1 MLRTKG
7 GAQSL
12 LYQGFLQAC
21 LLRCLY
27 WQNVP
32 IRRLME
38 IAQQIQSKSFLSGL
52 SSSFHHL
59 TMLTLDPTTLF
70 YWDIIHGL
78 TPRFDTSTVAQWAES
93 LPKDGKAKGQA
104 SSSSK
109 HSSTSCSA
117 PSLTNQSN
125 ITTSLVRTSDL
136 CNPKRLPP
144 PTFRVKLEANDDFKM
159 GDVQGN
165 EGAWNYHEDGV
176 ILERDEMEGQEHEE
190 AMKSPPKGSGV
201 RLDSKV
207 CLFDSF
213 PCFF

>member
-1 MLRTKG
+1 
-7 GAQSL
+7 
-12 LYQGFLQAC
+12 
-21 LLRCLY
+21 
-27 WQNVP
+27 
-32 IRRLME
+32 ME
-38 IAQQIQSKSFLSGL
+38 IAQQIRSKSFLSRL

-70 YWDIIHGL
+70 YWDITHGS
-78 TPRFDTSTVAQWAES
+78 TPRFDTSTVAQWVES
-93 LPKDGKAKGQA
+93 LPKDRKAKGRA

-109 HSSTSCSA
+109 HSGTSRSA
-117 PSLTNQSN
+117 PSLTNRST
-125 ITTSLVRTSDL
+125 ITTSSVRTSDL

-159 GDVQGN
+159 GDVQGD

-176 ILERDEMEGQEHEE
+176 ISERDEMEGQEHEE

-201 RLDSKV
+201 RLDSEV

-213 PCFF
+213 PCFL